1 MPKNIRK
8 RKINN
13 KDISYLN
20 RDFESF
26 RNEII
31 RYARVHYDST
41 VQDFSESSLA
51 GLLTD
56 MASYVGDVLS
66 FYLDH
71 QFNELSLETA
81 VEEDNVQR
89 LIRQSGIEVVGASPS
104 IAQLRLKINV
114 SATQN
119 VDKES
124 IPNRDLMPKVTV
136 GTVFSSLGGID
147 FELLEEVD
155 FSEVDENGQLI
166 ADVEISSVDS
176 SGSPSSFNIYR
187 YADVTSAT
195 THTETFFI
203 EDQFVPFRQITL
215 SKADINEII
224 FVKDSDDEEYY
235 EVESLTQDTVYIR
248 QKNDLPDHLS
258 VPERI
263 KMIPAPKRFEKIF
276 NSRSRS
282 TQLRFGSGDENV
294 FDEDVVPDPSEHAV
308 RLYGDRKTVP
318 FVTIDPN
325 SFLKTS
331 TLGISPRNTTLTVK
345 YRHGGGINHN
355 VAANQINVVK
365 TLVTKFQEETPTTDV
380 VNVRASLT
388 CINEQAATGGENP
401 PTTAE
406 LRQIALSSQNSQG
419 RIVTK
424 EDLLARVY
432 SMPNKFGRVF
442 RAGLRNNPYNPFAS
456 HLHVISRN
464 ADGKLV
470 FSSDS
475 LKENLSDYLSN
486 YRLITDGID
495 IVDARIINIGINY
508 SVTIDAN
515 EQVDSV
521 LQSVNSKLS
530 EYFDI
535 KNFQIDMPII
545 IAEIQNII
553 QNTAGVVGLLEMDI
567 LGKPQVE
574 GNNTYSSVNY
584 EPLRYTNRG
593 ILYPLP
599 GGIFEVKFPNDD
611 IKGRVK

>member
-13 KDISYLN
+13 KDVSYLN

-26 RNEII
+26 RNELI
-31 RYARVHYDST
+31 RYARVHYDQS

-51 GLLTD
+51 GLFTD

-71 QFNELSLETA
+71 QFSELSLETA
-81 VEEDNVQR
+81 VEENNVQR
-89 LIRQSGIEVVGASPS
+89 LIRQSGIEIVGASPS
-104 IAQLRLKINV
+104 IAQLKIKIAIPA
-114 SATQN
+114 SQN
-119 VDKES
+119 IDKEY
-124 IPNRDLMPKVTV
+124 IPNTNLIPKIMV
-136 GTVFSSLGGID
+136 GTVFGSTGGTS
-147 FELLEEVD
+147 FELLEEID
-155 FSEVDENGQLI
+155 FAETDSNGQLI
-166 ADVEISSVDS
+166 ADVDVNTTDS
-176 SGSPSSFNIYR
+176 ENNPTSFNLYR
-187 YADVTSAT
+187 NADVTSAT
-195 THTETFFI
+195 SHTETI
-203 EDQFVPFRQITL
+203 TISDQFVPFRQITL

-224 FVKDSDDEEYY
+224 SIKDADGDEYY

-248 QKNDLPDHLS
+248 QKNELADFLS

-263 KMIPAPKRFEKIF
+263 KMIPAPKRFERNF
-276 NSRSRS
+276 DGQSRL
-282 TQLRFGSGDENV
+282 TQVRFGSGDENV

-308 RLYGDRKTVP
+308 RLYGDRKVVP

-325 SFLKTS
+325 TFLSTS
-331 TLGISPRNTTLTVK
+331 TLGISPRSTVLTIK
-345 YRHGGGINHN
+345 YRYGGGINHN
-355 VAANQINVVK
+355 AAANQITVIK
-365 TLVTKFQEETPTTDV
+365 TLVTKFQDQTPTTNI
-380 VNVRASLT
+380 VNIRASVTSKNLT
-388 CINEQAATGGENP
+388 AASGGENP
-401 PTTAE
+401 PTLGE

-432 SMPNKFGRVF
+432 SMPNKMGRIF

-464 ADGKLV
+464 SEGLLT

-495 IVDARIINIGINY
+495 IVDARIINIGVNY
-508 SVTIDAN
+508 SVTVDAN
-515 EQVDSV
+515 ETVDTV
-521 LQSVNSKLS
+521 LQSVNSKLV

-535 KNFQIDMPII
+535 KNFHIDMPII
-545 IAEIQNII
+545 VSEIQNII
-553 QNTAGVVGLLEMDI
+553 QNTIGVVSLLELDI
-567 LGKPQVE
+567 VGKPFVE
-574 GNNTYSSVNY
+574 GSNSYSSVNY